1 MNMPRGLLRAGRT
14 AVGEPLALVRPLVG
28 AVRAQFSMSRRNV
41 YDLVPI
47 VMQPAYTL
55 VLMAVFVYAGR
66 EDLSAYAM
74 VATMLMGV
82 AATAIFIASDLMT
95 REQDF
100 QTFELTIASPAPFPA
115 IILSRMLVIT
125 SISLI
130 GIAESWLIIRF
141 VFGVSLAIHHPWVFA
156 ATMLLTAFAA
166 AGTALIPAAL
176 FSFARSA
183 RTYQNSITYPVY
195 IFSGILVPLTV
206 FPDWLAPV
214 SRVIF
219 LYWSGELLRDSMQ
232 TATPEGVIA
241 KLGAIAI
248 LGVGAALVGGALIAR
263 MIHYLKRE
271 GRLGIL

>member
-1 MNMPRGLLRAGRT
+1 
-14 AVGEPLALVRPLVG
+14 
-28 AVRAQFSMSRRNV
+28 
-41 YDLVPI
+41 
-47 VMQPAYTL
+47 
-55 VLMAVFVYAGR
+55 
-66 EDLSAYAM
+66 
-74 VATMLMGV
+74 
-82 AATAIFIASDLMT
+82 MT
-95 REQDF
+95 RERDF
-100 QTFELTIASPAPFPA
+100 ETLELAVASPASFPA
-115 IILSRMLVIT
+115 VILSRMMVIT

-141 VFGVSLAIHHPWVFA
+141 VFGVSLTIHHPWVFA

-232 TATPEGVIA
+232 TATPEGVIV

>member
-1 MNMPRGLLRAGRT
+1 MNLPPSLMRAGRN
-14 AVGEPLALVRPLVG
+14 ALGEPLALVRPLVG
-28 AVRAQFSMSRRNV
+28 SVRAQFSMSRRNV

-115 IILSRMLVIT
+115 IILSRMMVIT

-248 LGVGAALVGGALIAR
+248 LGVGAALLGGALIAR

>member
-1 MNMPRGLLRAGRT
+1 MNFNRGPLRAAHT
-14 AVGEPLALVRPLVG
+14 AGGETVAVSRVLAA
-28 AVRAQFSMSRRNV
+28 AVRAQFNITRRTV
-41 YDLVPI
+41 YDLAP
-47 VMQPAYTL
+47 MFLQPAFTL
-55 VLMAVFVYAGR
+55 VLMAVFKYAGR
-66 EDLSAYAM
+66 EDLSSYAL

-82 AATAIFIASDLMT
+82 SATAISIASDLMSQ
-95 REQDF
+95 EQDF
-100 QTFELTIASPAPFPA
+100 QTFELVLASPAPFSSV
-115 IILSRMLVIT
+115 LLTRMMVIT

-130 GIAESWLIIRF
+130 GMAESWLIIRL
-141 VFGVSLAIHHPWVFA
+141 VFDVSLSIHHPWVFV

-166 AGTALIPAAL
+166 AGTALVPAAL
-176 FSFARSA
+176 FTFARSA

-206 FPDWLAPV
+206 FPDWLAPI

-232 TATPEGVIA
+232 TATPEGVVV
-241 KLGAIAI
+241 KLGAIAL
-248 LGVGAALVGGALIAR
+248 LGVGPAIAGAVLIAR

>member
-1 MNMPRGLLRAGRT
+1 MNLPPSLMRAGRN
-14 AVGEPLALVRPLVG
+14 ALGEPLALIRPVVG

-66 EDLSAYAM
+66 EDLSAYAL

-100 QTFELTIASPAPFPA
+100 QTFELAIASPAPFPA
-115 IILSRMLVIT
+115 IILTRMMVIT

-232 TATPEGVIA
+232 TATPEGVIG

>member
-1 MNMPRGLLRAGRT
+1 MNLPPSLMRAGRN
-14 AVGEPLALVRPLVG
+14 ALGEPLALIRPVVG

-66 EDLSAYAM
+66 EDLSAYAL

-100 QTFELTIASPAPFPA
+100 QTFELAIASPAPFPA
-115 IILSRMLVIT
+115 IILTRMMVIT